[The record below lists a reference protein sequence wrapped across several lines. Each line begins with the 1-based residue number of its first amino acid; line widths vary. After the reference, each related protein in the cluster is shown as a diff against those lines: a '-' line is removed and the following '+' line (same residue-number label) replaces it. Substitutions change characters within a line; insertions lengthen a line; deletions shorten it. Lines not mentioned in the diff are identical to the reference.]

1 MVHFTQARKEN
12 PVSSYCQQSINGIN
26 YQKKTAFL
34 ITLLMLAAIVPLVGT
49 GTTES
54 GNQDGN
60 TDTDLNYTYGA
71 YLEPPEDRILH
82 GIGQWNNGNA
92 NFLAAL
98 DNLSATAQL
107 PASELTFLT
116 LDDDEDDIRGWNWS
130 LNALTENLA
139 NGEFEGRIPSLSL
152 ALRGEHLSGDDYYE
166 GYGIDELVATTDEYD
181 YRIQEYIDMV
191 MDYDQ
196 PVFLR
201 IGGEFSGFWNGY
213 EPVMYPLAFRKI
225 VQMFRDS
232 GADNVAFVW
241 CYEPA
246 APGNFAEVDHDGNYL
261 WFPGNDVIDWYGI
274 DVFHTNEFSGGGV
287 KHDRTEAFL
296 EMALDAGKPV
306 VVAESTARDTII
318 TNDSEMATSYWD
330 EWFDL
335 FFTWL
340 NDHEQIKA
348 FHYIN
353 VDWTVLGHY
362 GEAGWGQADIT
373 VNPALMQMFLD
384 EISGEQY
391 MHLGEIEDL
400 NGYNGTNG
408 AQSGD
413 ETITVNHVVLVDT
426 PPHPEWEWN
435 YSYQIEVNDLQMDTQ
450 PYTAIIL
457 VKRVGD
463 HEWGGLDW
471 WWDINDE
478 FGGYDNQFNFTI
490 SLQRGC
496 YFINASLYESDDLH
510 SDEEN
515 ATVLVAADLDFVVG
529 TGTCVGGVYSEDV
542 EDPGTQDDGGD
553 STDDTSPP
561 DSASDDVGDE
571 GGGLPGFS
579 LLLTLVSLVGAL
591 AVTKRRMDV
600 H

>member
-1 MVHFTQARKEN
+1 M
-12 PVSSYCQQSINGIN
+12 
-26 YQKKTAFL
+26 KKPMIL
-34 ITLLMLAAIVPLVGT
+34 ITLLMLAAVVPLVGT
-49 GTTES
+49 GPTVS
-54 GNQDGN
+54 GNQGTEDDTGN
-60 TDTDLNYTYGA
+60 SDLNYTYGA

-107 PASELTFLT
+107 PASELTFLS
-116 LDDDEDDIRGWNWS
+116 LDDNEDDVRGWNWS

-181 YRIQEYIDMV
+181 YRIQQYIDMV
-191 MDYDQ
+191 MDYGQ

-213 EPVMYPLAFRKI
+213 EPVMYPIAFRKI

-287 KHDRTEAFL
+287 KHERTEAFL

-306 VVAESTARDTII
+306 VVAETTARDTII

-362 GEAGWGQADIT
+362 GEAGWGQADMS
-373 VNPALMQMFLD
+373 VNPALMQMFVD

-391 MHLGEIEDL
+391 LHLSEIADL
-400 NGYNGTNG
+400 NGYGATNGNNGTNG
-408 AQSGD
+408 
-413 ETITVNHVVLVDT
+413 TITD
-426 PPHPEWEWN
+426 
-435 YSYQIEVNDLQMDTQ
+435 SD
-450 PYTAIIL
+450 
-457 VKRVGD
+457 GD
-463 HEWGGLDW
+463 GIADSSDQCE
-471 WWDINDE
+471 
-478 FGGYDNQFNFTI
+478 GYDDNADSDGDGI
-490 SLQRGC
+490 PDGC
-496 YFINASLYESDDLH
+496 
-510 SDEEN
+510 
-515 ATVLVAADLDFVVG
+515 
-529 TGTCVGGVYSEDV
+529 
-542 EDPGTQDDGGD
+542 D
-553 STDDTSPP
+553 STDDTPP
-561 DSASDDVGDE
+561 ADSDADGVSDEADTCADTPAGSTVDANGCAPSQLDSGEDQDIVSEE

-579 LLLTLVSLVGAL
+579 LLLTLVSIVGAL
-591 AVTKRRMDV
+591 AVSRQKREQ
-600 H
+600 

>member
-1 MVHFTQARKEN
+1 MRNKSV
-12 PVSSYCQQSINGIN
+12 PSILSI
-26 YQKKTAFL
+26 A
-34 ITLLMLAAIVPLVGT
+34 LLLAVLLAPLVGT
-49 GTTES
+49 GATVSGSQGTE
-54 GNQDGN
+54 G
-60 TDTDLNYTYGA
+60 DTGDSDLNYTYGA

-107 PASELTFLT
+107 PASELMFLN
-116 LDDDEDDIRGWNWS
+116 LDDNEDDVRGWNWS
-130 LNALTENLA
+130 LNALTEKLA
-139 NGEFEGRIPSLSL
+139 NGAFEGRIPSLSL

-306 VVAESTARDTII
+306 VVAETTARDTII

-408 AQSGD
+408 TNGAESGD

-426 PPHPEWEWN
+426 PPHKEWSWN
-435 YSYQIEVNDLQMDTQ
+435 YSYQTEVNDLQMNVS
-450 PYTAIIL
+450 YTAVIL
-457 VKRVGD
+457 IKQIGD
-463 HEWGGLDW
+463 DEWGGLDW
-471 WWDINDE
+471 WWDDIESD
-478 FGGYDNQFNFTI
+478 GDQYDFTF

-496 YFINASLYESDDLH
+496 YFINASLYESGDLN

-515 ATVLVAADLDFVVG
+515 ATILAAADLDFVVG
-529 TGTCVGGVYSEDV
+529 TGTCVDGVYSEEV
-542 EDPGTQDDGGD
+542 EVSEGD
-553 STDDTSPP
+553 P
-561 DSASDDVGDE
+561 DSCE
-571 GGGLPGFS
+571 GADTDCETPVEEGIPGFGV
-579 LLLTLVSLVGAL
+579 LLSITAALGAAL
-591 AVTKRRMDV
+591 IATRRE
-600 H
+600 